1 MTRTLLVLSLVLST
15 LVSSLAPTL
24 ALAQDHEGTVRTEV
38 FDDADLVS
46 GTIEAPVGER
56 LITRRR
62 GAHHSLIS
70 PRSHYIPEMLRSVE
84 TL

>member
-15 LVSSLAPTL
+15 LAPTV
-24 ALAQDHEGTVRTEV
+24 ALAQGEVRTEI
-38 FDDADLVS
+38 FDDADQVT
-46 GTIEAPVGER
+46 GTVQSPDAD
-56 LITRRR
+56 LIQARRR
-62 GAHHSLIS
+62 HVRQTLVR

>member
-1 MTRTLLVLSLVLST
+1 MTRTLLALALAFST
-15 LVSSLAPTL
+15 LTPTL
-24 ALAQDHEGTVRTEV
+24 ALAQDHGDTVRTEV

-56 LITRRR
+56 LITRRHGPR
-62 GAHHSLIS
+62 HSLIN
-70 PRSHYIPEMLRSVE
+70 PRTHYIPEMLRSVE